1 MLPKDKL
8 LFVSCCIFM
17 LSLVMLMAEK
27 LPTYPA
33 QFKLAHSF
41 QVLFDDQQYAPRG
54 DDASDTSQYQ
64 KSPLNTAYL
73 VA

>member
-1 MLPKDKL
+1 
-8 LFVSCCIFM
+8 
-17 LSLVMLMAEK
+17 MLMAEK

-41 QVLFDDQQYAPRG
+41 QVLFDDQQDAPRG